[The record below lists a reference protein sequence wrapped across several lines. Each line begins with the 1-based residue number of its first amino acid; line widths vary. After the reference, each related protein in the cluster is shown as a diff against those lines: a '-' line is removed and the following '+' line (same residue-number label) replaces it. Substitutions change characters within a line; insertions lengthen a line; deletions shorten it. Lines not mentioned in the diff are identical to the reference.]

1 MPIRQLYHTWNQKM
15 KELRPGEHRTRRRNF
30 AWLLAGLIL
39 ARSVHQSRI
48 AVKLPRR
55 TKLLSRVRRLGRLL
69 ANRAIQVRKWY
80 GPIAK
85 GLVKQMA
92 VVGPVR
98 LILDGSKVGSGH
110 QLLLVAWTWAKGS
123 KGHSSVPKQ
132 VALLQYVRTLIS
144 PESDVLLVGD
154 SEFGTGLL
162 QKQLQAWKWDYVLRQ
177 KGRYLVK
184 PAGQSMAQRLAD
196 LVDKPGQRV

>member
-1 MPIRQLYHTWNQKM
+1 
-15 KELRPGEHRTRRRNF
+15 
-30 AWLLAGLIL
+30 
-39 ARSVHQSRI
+39 
-48 AVKLPRR
+48 
-55 TKLLSRVRRLGRLL
+55 
-69 ANRAIQVRKWY
+69 
-80 GPIAK
+80 
-85 GLVKQMA
+85 MA

-110 QLLLVAWTWAKGS
+110 QLLLVALAYRRRAIPLAWTWVKGS

-132 VALLQYVRTLIS
+132 VALLQYVRTLIP

-154 SEFGTGLL
+154 CEFGTGLL